1 MENQLREVAARIKEL
16 REISGFTVEQMA
28 EKTEVSV
35 EEYRILEQGV
45 KDFGFT
51 FIYKCAAAF
60 GVEIKDLLEGRKDHQ
75 TRRADHGH
83 RLQSLPCGN
92 GKLQGRP
99 L

>member
-1 MENQLREVAARIKEL
+1 MNELREMASRIKEL

-35 EEYRILEQGV
+35 EEYTVLEQGV

-60 GVEIKDLLEGRKDHQ
+60 GFFGRTTDEELLKK
-75 TRRADHGH
+75 RAEDFYAGA
-83 RLQSLPCGN
+83 
-92 GKLQGRP
+92 
-99 L
+99 

>member
-60 GVEIKDLLEGRKDHQ
+60 GVEIKDLLDMMCLL
-75 TRRADHGH
+75 A
-83 RLQSLPCGN
+83 
-92 GKLQGRP
+92 
-99 L
+99 

>member
-35 EEYRILEQGV
+35 EEYLILEQGV

-51 FIYKCAAAF
+51 FIYKCVCYMIYFGIFLSNYFNNIEPAKPVCAAIAVF
-60 GVEIKDLLEGRKDHQ
+60 SPITTL
-75 TRRADHGH
+75 
-83 RLQSLPCGN
+83 
-92 GKLQGRP
+92 
-99 L
+99 